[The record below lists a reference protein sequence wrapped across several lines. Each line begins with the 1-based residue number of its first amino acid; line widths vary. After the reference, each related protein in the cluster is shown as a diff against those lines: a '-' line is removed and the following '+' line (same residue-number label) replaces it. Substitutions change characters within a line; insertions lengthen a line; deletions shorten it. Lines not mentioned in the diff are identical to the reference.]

1 MSDSFF
7 GFTIEYMN
15 NEQINHVAIIMDGNG
30 RWAKK
35 RGLPRTKGHEE
46 GCKRIIEIFD
56 AVKANHIYCMTL
68 YAFSTEN
75 WNRPKSEITLLFRY
89 LDKFF
94 KDNIKTFMK
103 DGIRVQVMGD
113 ISCLPEKTQKTVI
126 NAINQ
131 TKDNDNYVFNIAL
144 NYGSRQE
151 IVKATKEIANEV
163 KEGKLDINDINEEAI
178 SNHLYT
184 KGLPPIDLMIRT
196 SGEQRLSN
204 YLLYQLAYSEFIF
217 TPTYWPDFHKED
229 FEECLK
235 MYRTRD
241 RRYGK
246 IEE

>member
-1 MSDSFF
+1 M
-7 GFTIEYMN
+7 GN
-15 NEQINHVAIIMDGNG
+15 QINHVAIIMDGNG

-75 WNRPKSEITLLFRY
+75 WNRPKSEITLLFKY

-94 KDNIKTFMK
+94 KDNIDTFMK

-113 ISCLPEKTQKTVI
+113 ITRLPKHTQNTVI
-126 NAINQ
+126 RAIEQ
-131 TKDNDNYVFNIAL
+131 TKNNDNYVFNIAL

-151 IVKATKEIANEV
+151 LVKATKEIAKEV
-163 KEGKLDINDINEEAI
+163 KEGRLDIDSINEDTI
-178 SNHLYT
+178 SDHLYT
-184 KGLPPIDLMIRT
+184 KNLPPVDLMIRT

-217 TPTYWPDFHKED
+217 TPTYWPDFTKEK
-229 FEECLK
+229 FEECIK
-235 MYRTRD
+235 EFSKRD

-246 IEE
+246 IDKD

>member
-1 MSDSFF
+1 MP
-7 GFTIEYMN
+7 N
-15 NEQINHVAIIMDGNG
+15 QVNHVALIMDGNG

-56 AVKANHIYCMTL
+56 IFKEKHIKVMTL

-94 KDNIKTFMK
+94 KDNIDTFMK
-103 DGIRVQVMGD
+103 DGVRVQVMGD
-113 ISCLPEKTQKTVI
+113 ISRLPVHSQKTVK
-126 NAINQ
+126 NAIER

-151 IVKATKEIANEV
+151 LVKATKEIAELV
-163 KEGKLDINDINEEAI
+163 KENKLDIDNINEDTI
-178 SNHLYT
+178 SEHLYT
-184 KGLPPIDLMIRT
+184 SNLPPIDLMIRT
-196 SGEQRLSN
+196 RGELRLSN

-217 TPTYWPDFHKED
+217 TPTYWPDFTKD
-229 FEECLK
+229 KFEECLEE
-235 MYRTRD
+235 YQTRD

>member
-1 MSDSFF
+1 
-7 GFTIEYMN
+7 MN
-15 NEQINHVAIIMDGNG
+15 NIKHVALIMDGNG

-56 AVKANHIYCMTL
+56 AVKANHIYAVTL

-75 WNRPKSEITLLFRY
+75 WNRPKTEITLLFKY

-94 KDNIKTFMK
+94 NDNIDTFMK
-103 DGIRVQVMGD
+103 DGVRVRVMGD
-113 ISCLPEKTQKTVI
+113 ISRLPVHSQKTVTK
-126 NAINQ
+126 AIEK
-131 TKDNDNYVFNIAL
+131 TKNNDNYVFNIAL

-151 IVKATKEIANEV
+151 LVKATKEIAQLV
-163 KEGKLDINDINEEAI
+163 KDNKLDIKDINEDTITE
-178 SNHLYT
+178 HLYT
-184 KGLPPIDLMIRT
+184 SNLPPVDLMIRT

-217 TPTYWPDFHKED
+217 TPTYWPDFTKEK

-235 MYRTRD
+235 EYQTRD

>member
-1 MSDSFF
+1 MA
-7 GFTIEYMN
+7 GN
-15 NEQINHVAIIMDGNG
+15 KQINHVALIMDGNG
-30 RWAKK
+30 RWAKQ

-56 AVKANHIYCMTL
+56 AVKANHIYAMTL

-75 WNRPKSEITLLFRY
+75 WNRPKSEITLLFKY

-94 KDNIKTFMK
+94 KDNIDTFMK

-113 ISCLPEKTQKTVI
+113 ITRLPKHTQNTVI
-126 NAINQ
+126 RAIEQ
-131 TKDNDNYVFNIAL
+131 TKNNDNYVFNIAL

-151 IVKATKEIANEV
+151 LVKATKEIAKEV
-163 KEGKLDINDINEEAI
+163 KEGRLDIDSINEDTI
-178 SNHLYT
+178 SDHLYT
-184 KGLPPIDLMIRT
+184 KNLPPVDLMIRT

-217 TPTYWPDFHKED
+217 TPTYWPDFTKEK
-229 FEECLK
+229 FEECIK
-235 MYRTRD
+235 EFSKRD

-246 IEE
+246 IDKD

>member
-1 MSDSFF
+1 MA
-7 GFTIEYMN
+7 ELP
-15 NEQINHVAIIMDGNG
+15 QIRHVALIMDGNG
-30 RWAKK
+30 RWAKQ

-56 AVKANHIYCMTL
+56 AVKANHIYAMTL

-75 WNRPKSEITLLFRY
+75 WNRPKAEIRQLFLY

-113 ISCLPEKTQKTVI
+113 TTRLPKHIQKTVAK
-126 NAINQ
+126 AIEM
-131 TKDNDNYVFNIAL
+131 TKNNDNYVFNIAL

-151 IVKATKEIANEV
+151 LVKATKEIAQEV
-163 KEGKLDINDINEEAI
+163 KDDKLDVDKIDEETINQ
-178 SNHLYT
+178 HLYT
-184 KGLPPIDLMIRT
+184 SNLPPIDLMIRT

-217 TPTYWPDFHKED
+217 TPTYWPDFTKEK
-229 FEECLK
+229 FEECLNEYK
-235 MYRTRD
+235 SRD
-241 RRYGK
+241 RRFGK

>member
-1 MSDSFF
+1 
-7 GFTIEYMN
+7 MN
-15 NEQINHVAIIMDGNG
+15 NNNQINHVALIMDGNG
-30 RWAKK
+30 RWAKS

-46 GCKRIIEIFD
+46 GCKRIIEIYE
-56 AVKANHIYCMTL
+56 AVKANHIKVMTL

-75 WNRPKSEITLLFRY
+75 WNRPKSEIALLFKY

-94 KDNIKTFMK
+94 NDNIDTFLK
-103 DGIRVQVMGD
+103 DGVRVQVMGD
-113 ISCLPEKTQKTVI
+113 ISKLPVHSQKTVTK
-126 NAINQ
+126 AIKL

-151 IVKATKEIANEV
+151 LVKATQEIAQLV
-163 KEGKLDINDINEEAI
+163 KEDKLNINDINEDTI
-178 SNHLYT
+178 SDHLYT
-184 KGLPPIDLMIRT
+184 YNLPPIDLMIRT

-217 TPTYWPDFHKED
+217 TPTYWPDFHKEE

-235 MYRTRD
+235 QYQSRD

>member
-1 MSDSFF
+1 MSK
-7 GFTIEYMN
+7 N
-15 NEQINHVAIIMDGNG
+15 QINHVAIIMDGNG
-30 RWAKK
+30 RWAKQ
-35 RGLPRTKGHEE
+35 RGLARTKGHEE

-56 AVKANHIYCMTL
+56 AVKANHIKVMTL

-89 LDKFF
+89 LDQFF
-94 KDNIKTFMK
+94 KDNIDDFMR

-113 ISCLPEKTQKTVI
+113 ISKLPKHSQKTVT
-126 NAINQ
+126 NAINK

-151 IVKATKEIANEV
+151 LVKATKEIANEV
-163 KEGKLDINDINEEAI
+163 KEGKLDINNINEDTI
-178 SNHLYT
+178 SEHLYT
-184 KGLPPIDLMIRT
+184 KNLPPVDLLIRT

-217 TPTYWPDFHKED
+217 TPSYWPDFRKEN

-235 MYRTRD
+235 EYQGRE